1 MKDIEQK
8 KFNRFIK
15 LGIENHIDIK
25 IQANL
30 SHEVLLSKSMIPV
43 ANAGDIVELRMSPA
57 IITSIQG

>member
-30 SHEVLLSKSMIPV
+30 SHEVLCKRSIKGINHFDNISKSIP
-43 ANAGDIVELRMSPA
+43 L
-57 IITSIQG
+57 